1 MPNAYSRAAKA
12 QDDSNSIRLQK
23 LLAQAGFGSRR
34 KCEDMITEGRVEVD
48 GELVT
53 ELGTRVDPHK
63 QQVRVDG
70 SRVRVNPNHVTLALN
85 KPRKVLSAMGRPE
98 GPLHAARHR
107 GRQVRAHL
115 PHGPSRLRFRG
126 SYPHDERRRAL
137 AARHATPSTRS
148 RRPTSLRWKAR
159 SPAPCAVDS

>member
-53 ELGTRVDPHK
+53 ELGTALTPIS
-63 QQVRVDG
+63 
-70 SRVRVNPNHVTLALN
+70 SR
-85 KPRKVLSAMGRPE
+85 
-98 GPLHAARHR
+98 
-107 GRQVRAHL
+107 
-115 PHGPSRLRFRG
+115 
-126 SYPHDERRRAL
+126 
-137 AARHATPSTRS
+137 
-148 RRPTSLRWKAR
+148 
-159 SPAPCAVDS
+159 CA

>member
-53 ELGTRVDPHK
+53 EQALLECL
-63 QQVRVDG
+63 QQAQAL
-70 SRVRVNPNHVTLALN
+70 SLLAQQKLAQLVNKT
-85 KPRKVLSAMGRPE
+85 
-98 GPLHAARHR
+98 
-107 GRQVRAHL
+107 
-115 PHGPSRLRFRG
+115 
-126 SYPHDERRRAL
+126 
-137 AARHATPSTRS
+137 
-148 RRPTSLRWKAR
+148 
-159 SPAPCAVDS
+159 APGA

>member
-53 ELGTRVDPHK
+53 ELGTRVTPIS
-63 QQVRVDG
+63 
-70 SRVRVNPNHVTLALN
+70 SR
-85 KPRKVLSAMGRPE
+85 
-98 GPLHAARHR
+98 
-107 GRQVRAHL
+107 
-115 PHGPSRLRFRG
+115 
-126 SYPHDERRRAL
+126 
-137 AARHATPSTRS
+137 
-148 RRPTSLRWKAR
+148 
-159 SPAPCAVDS
+159 CA

>member
-53 ELGTRVDPHK
+53 ELGR
-63 QQVRVDG
+63 
-70 SRVRVNPNHVTLALN
+70 
-85 KPRKVLSAMGRPE
+85 
-98 GPLHAARHR
+98 
-107 GRQVRAHL
+107 
-115 PHGPSRLRFRG
+115 
-126 SYPHDERRRAL
+126 
-137 AARHATPSTRS
+137 
-148 RRPTSLRWKAR
+148 
-159 SPAPCAVDS
+159 

>member
-53 ELGTRVDPHK
+53 SSE
-63 QQVRVDG
+63 
-70 SRVRVNPNHVTLALN
+70 LALT
-85 KPRKVLSAMGRPE
+85 LIS
-98 GPLHAARHR
+98 
-107 GRQVRAHL
+107 
-115 PHGPSRLRFRG
+115 SR
-126 SYPHDERRRAL
+126 
-137 AARHATPSTRS
+137 
-148 RRPTSLRWKAR
+148 
-159 SPAPCAVDS
+159 CA